1 MLETPEARPE
11 ITCRAAGPCGVV
23 TLDRPQALNAL
34 THGMVREIAAALDA
48 WEHDDAIS
56 RVVVRSAGGKAFCA
70 GGDIRW
76 LHELGQGR
84 EHAAALAFWRDEYRL
99 NLRIKRYP
107 KPYVALVDGIVMGG
121 GAGLAIHAAHMVAGD
136 RFSFAMP
143 EVGIGFFPD
152 VGASYFLPRLPG
164 HAGTRLALT
173 GARVG
178 APEALALGLAS
189 AHAPGGQFA
198 SISGKIIEGG
208 DIDAILAPFRRK
220 VNQQAVEPLESCFAG
235 TGIAD
240 ILARLDAEGSD
251 SARKA
256 AKAIRQKSPTSLA
269 IALRQ
274 MQLGASL
281 TMEEALEMEFTIV
294 SRLSRGKDFHEG
306 VRALVIDKDNA
317 PAWLPARIEDV
328 LACDIDIY
336 FAPLPGGGL

>member
-1 MLETPEARPE
+1 MSDAPE
-11 ITCRAAGPCGVV
+11 ITCRADGPCGVI

-48 WEHDDAIS
+48 WEHDDAIT
-56 RVVVRSAGGKAFCA
+56 RVVIQSGGGKAFCA

-76 LHELGQGR
+76 LHALGQGAG
-84 EHAAALAFWRDEYRL
+84 HAAALAFWRDEYKL

-121 GAGLAIHAAHMVAGD
+121 GAGLSINAAHVVAGD
-136 RFSFAMP
+136 HFSFAMP

-178 APEALALGLAS
+178 ASEALTLGLAS
-189 AHAPGGQFA
+189 AYAPGGSFRA
-198 SISGKIIEGG
+198 VADAIAEGG

-220 VNQQAVEPLESCFAG
+220 TGDRALEPLEACFSGAS
-235 TGIAD
+235 IAD
-240 ILARLDAEGSD
+240 ILARLDAAGSET
-251 SARKA
+251 AIKA

-274 MQLGASL
+274 MQLGANL
-281 TMEEALEMEFTIV
+281 TMEEAMEMEFTIV